1 MKRVTINGNE
11 VTIISEIHDI
21 LSEALSF
28 PEWYGRNLDALHD
41 CLTDISEDTEI
52 YISAYSRLEGSMGRT
67 AKTLR
72 RVIAEASEENP
83 HIKLTIAD

>member
-52 YISAYSRLEGSMGRT
+52 YISAYSRLEESMGRT